1 MTHDDDDFAALFEAS
16 QEHSPGRRGSRKL
29 RTGEQVEGVV
39 VQIGRENIFVDVG
52 AKAEARI
59 AREQLLDANG
69 ELTIAVGD
77 RLRATVK
84 HAGGRQGAE
93 LVKNLRGGGV
103 GVAAL
108 EMAQETGVPISG
120 TVSKIVKAGVEV
132 TIGGVRA
139 FCPASQV
146 DIGYSPSFDHMIDQS
161 YQFKVMEVREGGRSV
176 IVSRKAVLL
185 DERSEQARELRAKLE
200 VGAELQ
206 GTVRSI
212 QPYGAFIDI
221 GGLEGLAHISELGH
235 GRVARVED
243 VVQIGERVNVRV
255 KAIEARAGAPENLK
269 ISLTMKSGEAPAAS
283 GEADKVLDATVA
295 SVNQHG
301 IFVDTDLGRGLVP
314 SRELGIPQGADPRR
328 AFPIGK
334 EVRVT
339 LQHRDSNGKLRF
351 SIRGVQ
357 AAEERAN
364 FRSFAKESKKKGKA
378 ALGSLGDL
386 LRDKFAGASIP
397 AGPAKP
403 KAKAKAKANRKAA
416 PAQATAPEPAK
427 AAPEA
432 PRRGRRRRV
441 K

>member
-39 VQIGRENIFVDVG
+39 VQIGRDNIFVDVG

-69 ELTIAVGD
+69 QLTVAVGD

-108 EMAQETGVPISG
+108 EMSQETGVPISG

-146 DIGYSPSFDHMIDQS
+146 DIGYSPSFEHMLDQS

-185 DERSEQARELRAKLE
+185 DERSEQARELRTKLE

-212 QPYGAFIDI
+212 QPYGAFIDL
-221 GGLEGLAHISELGH
+221 GGLEGLVHISELGH

-243 VVQIGERVNVRV
+243 VVQIGERVTVRV
-255 KAIEARAGAPENLK
+255 KTIEARDGDPENLK

-301 IFVDTDLGRGLVP
+301 VFVDTELGRGLVS

-364 FRSFAKESKKKGKA
+364 FRSFSKESKKKSKA

-386 LRDKFAGASIP
+386 LRGKLDGASVP
-397 AGPAKP
+397 AGPAKARQAP
-403 KAKAKAKANRKAA
+403 ARATSAPTAKAK
-416 PAQATAPEPAK
+416 PEPEPAK
-427 AAPEA
+427 PEA
-432 PRRGRRRRV
+432 KASRPGRRRRV